1 MFFRFTNMDYCD
13 AVSGDFNSGSGGVVF
28 RQSDVFVYSV
38 ILILWSFGFGRSICN
53 RYRYSLTNRRFSD
66 PWLPSEIPDKLPSTS
81 VRAPLCTDVKY
92 TKSKGQLLLKE
103 NSIK

>member
-1 MFFRFTNMDYCD
+1 MDYCD

-38 ILILWSFGFGRSICN
+38 IVILWSFGFGRSICN

-66 PWLPSEIPDKLPSTS
+66 PRLPSEIQHKLSSTS
-81 VRAPLCTDVKY
+81 VRAPLYTDVKY
-92 TKSKGQLLLKE
+92 TKFKGPLLLNE

>member
-1 MFFRFTNMDYCD
+1 MDYCD

-53 RYRYSLTNRRFSD
+53 RYRYSLTNRQFTD
-66 PWLPSEIPDKLPSTS
+66 PRLPSEKPTELQYTS
-81 VRAPLCTDVKY
+81 VRAPLYTDVKY
-92 TKSKGQLLLKE
+92 IKSKGQLLLNE
-103 NSIK
+103 HNIK

>member
-28 RQSDVFVYSV
+28 RQADVFVYSV

-53 RYRYSLTNRRFSD
+53 RYRYSLTNSRFSD
-66 PWLPSEIPDKLPSTS
+66 PRLPSEIPDKLSSTS
-81 VRAPLCTDVKY
+81 ARAPLYTDVKY
-92 TKSKGQLLLKE
+92 TKFKGQLLLNKK
-103 NSIK
+103 SIK

>member
-38 ILILWSFGFGRSICN
+38 ILILWSFGFGRSIGC
-53 RYRYSLTNRRFSD
+53 
-66 PWLPSEIPDKLPSTS
+66 
-81 VRAPLCTDVKY
+81 VRLGIILVWTGV
-92 TKSKGQLLLKE
+92 
-103 NSIK
+103 

>member
-53 RYRYSLTNRRFSD
+53 RYRYSLTNSD
-66 PWLPSEIPDKLPSTS
+66 FLTQGY
-81 VRAPLCTDVKY
+81 RQRY
-92 TKSKGQLLLKE
+92 QLNCHLHW
-103 NSIK
+103 